1 MRRLLKNAVVTATLA
16 VAVAIAVN
24 ACAPTQIV
32 SEPYQG
38 AQPLVAEPHSES
50 APEMELVRLGGD

>member
-1 MRRLLKNAVVTATLA
+1 MRRLLKSAVVTGLA

-32 SEPYQG
+32 SEPYHG

-50 APEMELVRLGGD
+50 VPEMELVRLGGD